1 MYKLTQKDKE
11 QLAQRGI
18 TEGQFATQV
27 DNLEKGFPFVKLAA
41 AAAVGNGIIA
51 ISEQGMQS
59 YIDLYESRQDTLK
72 TVKFVPASGAA
83 SRMFK
88 DMVDYYLQ
96 EGKSG
101 IPGALQCLQ
110 NLRKFAFYDKL
121 ASKLRKY
128 DYRIG
133 ELEAEGKYVVL
144 DDFIL
149 HDQGL
154 NYQKQPKAMIL
165 FHQYGTESRTAFEEH
180 LVEGASYARSGD
192 GQVHLHFT
200 ISPEHRPL
208 FEHKIHAVLGQY
220 EERLGVK
227 FNIEFSEQKPKTDM
241 VALNKDGELVRN
253 EDGSLLFRPG
263 GHGSLIENLNE
274 IDADLIFIKNIDNV
288 TVDRLRETTVRY
300 KKALA
305 GYLLELQQE
314 VFKHLNMLESL
325 SISTTNLAIIEG
337 FAVQR
342 LGIKIGMD
350 YYSQTFREKIL
361 FWQQKLNRP
370 IRVCG
375 MVRNEGEP
383 GGGPYWVLDSRNQA
397 SLQVVEASQINI
409 NDEYQKKIVA
419 QSTHFNPV
427 DLVCSTKNY
436 KGGKFNLRNY
446 IDHKTG
452 FISSKKQNGIE
463 MRIQER
469 PGLWNGA
476 MADWNTIFVEV
487 PVETFTP
494 VKMLSDLLRKEH
506 QGAE

>member
-1 MYKLTQKDKE
+1 MFTLTQKDKE
-11 QLAQRGI
+11 QIAQRGI

-27 DNLEKGFPFVKLAA
+27 DNLVKGFPFVRLASA
-41 AAAVGNGIIA
+41 ASVGNGITV
-51 ISEQGMQS
+51 ISEQSMQS
-59 YIDLYESRQDTLK
+59 YIEQYESRRKNLK
-72 TVKFVPASGAA
+72 IVKFVPASGAA

-88 DMVDYYLQ
+88 DMVDYYL
-96 EGKSG
+96 EGGRKDSKV
-101 IPGALQCLQ
+101 ALQCLQ
-110 NLRKFAFYDKL
+110 NLPRFAFYDKL
-121 ASKLRKY
+121 ASKLRKN
-128 DYRIG
+128 DLRIDD
-133 ELEAEGKYVVL
+133 LVQNQQYVTL

-149 HDQGL
+149 HEQGL
-154 NYQKQPKAMIL
+154 NYQKLPKAMIL
-165 FHQYGTESRTAFEEH
+165 FHNYASGARTAFEEH
-180 LVEGASYARSGD
+180 LVEGAAYATCGE
-192 GQVHLHFT
+192 GEVNLHFT

-208 FEHKIHAVLGQY
+208 FDHKIHAVLKNY
-220 EERLGVK
+220 EDTYGVK
-227 FNIEFSEQKPKTDM
+227 FNISFSEQKPKTDM
-241 VALNKDGELVRN
+241 VALDKEGQLVRN

-263 GHGSLIENLNE
+263 GHGSLIENLND

-288 TVDRLRETTVRY
+288 TVDRLRDTTVLY

-314 VFKHLNMLESL
+314 VFKHLNTLESL
-325 SISTTNLAIIEG
+325 SISATNLALIEG
-337 FAVQR
+337 FSAQR

-370 IRVCG
+370 IRICG

-383 GGGPYWVLDSRNQA
+383 GGGPYWVLDEKNQA

-409 NDEYQKKIVA
+409 EDEFQKKIVA
-419 QSTHFNPV
+419 QSSHFNPV
-427 DLVCSTKNY
+427 DIVCSTKNY

-446 IDHKTG
+446 INHKTG

-476 MADWNTIFVEV
+476 MADWITIFVEV
-487 PVETFTP
+487 PVATFTP
-494 VKMLSDLLRKEH
+494 VKMLSDLLRPEH
-506 QGAE
+506 QGEV